1 MNVPPSGHL
10 LLYIVVVNKILT
22 LQQTSWK
29 HRQPMSFAMSYMH
42 SPWEAVFAKPFL
54 GECLLFSIA
63 NCNTLCYA
71 GASNEVLLAL
81 NEIKS
86 LLQVHSALQLDRF
99 MYTEGKVTRKT
110 DLGAQLFSRSVKSDY
125 GALEGTSKCW
135 CLLTNAVLPS
145 STVIGSHLFK
155 LEWSEYVHLL
165 GFDNIND
172 VKNGLPLWKPIQWA
186 FDTSRL
192 CFTFDKN
199 SDKFIAKITD
209 PSILM
214 KKLVDIGRDK
224 MGTDWRSPPSLVQNL
239 TFQDID
245 NRALEF
251 DPKRPMRPYK
261 RVLNFHARQ
270 ARTYAIRHG
279 WQPASWDFEDYL
291 TEGME
296 LSEKLK
302 IWYNSMR

>member
-1 MNVPPSGHL
+1 M
-10 LLYIVVVNKILT
+10 LT
-22 LQQTSWK
+22 VQ
-29 HRQPMSFAMSYMH
+29 H
-42 SPWEAVFAKPFL
+42 SKRD
-54 GECLLFSIA
+54 
-63 NCNTLCYA
+63 TLCYV

-110 DLGAQLFSRSVKSDY
+110 DPGAQLFNRSVKSDY
-125 GALEGTSKCW
+125 GALQGSKCW

-155 LEWSEYVHLL
+155 WEWSEYVHLL

-172 VKNGLPLWKPIQWA
+172 VKNGLPLWKPIEWA

-224 MGTDWRSPPSLVQNL
+224 MGTDWRSPPYPLQNL

-251 DPKRPMRPYK
+251 DPGRPLRPYK
-261 RVLNFHARQ
+261 RVLNFQARQ

-279 WQPASWDFEDYL
+279 WQPASWNFEDYL

-302 IWYNSMR
+302 IWYNSMH